1 MLIKSSTFVRVEVGR
16 EEGVVYVIG
25 DKSSMDN
32 TMLNY
37 KGEKEIIVQGDFIA
51 KYRETYKVSVDKDI
65 KGGTLIVPDTLV
77 WHGKD
82 VEIGVNL
89 DEGMCLKS
97 LYANGQLLSVNEEG
111 KYFLRNLS
119 EPVVLSAEFVEE
131 TGVKNT
137 KSERFEIVPNW
148 VDGYLL
154 LNNMADMGF
163 ERYTIVDMSGK
174 AMQEGAFT
182 EKIDVSHLQSGKYL
196 IELKGKKFTKTG
208 EFIKK

>member
-1 MLIKSSTFVRVEVGR
+1 M
-16 EEGVVYVIG
+16 
-25 DKSSMDN
+25 
-32 TMLNY
+32 
-37 KGEKEIIVQGDFIA
+37 
-51 KYRETYKVSVDKDI
+51 
-65 KGGTLIVPDTLV
+65 
-77 WHGKD
+77 
-82 VEIGVNL
+82 NL

-97 LYANGQLLSVNEEG
+97 LYANGQLLSENEEG
-111 KYFLRNLS
+111 KYLLQKLS
-119 EPVVLSAEFVEE
+119 EPVVLSAEFVEA

-137 KSERFEIVPNW
+137 ESDKFEIVPNW